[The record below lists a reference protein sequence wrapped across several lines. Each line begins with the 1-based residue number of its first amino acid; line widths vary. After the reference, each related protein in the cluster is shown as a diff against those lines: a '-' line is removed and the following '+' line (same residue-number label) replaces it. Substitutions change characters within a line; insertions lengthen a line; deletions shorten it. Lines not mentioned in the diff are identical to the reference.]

1 MKLKMNAL
9 LAALSSALLL
19 VTCAAAQSQTQVIT
33 PSQSLGDY
41 ARTVR
46 KDKKS
51 TPAKQYDNDNLPV
64 NDKLSIVGATPTA
77 PADNSTASADASAA
91 KPAGDDKNL
100 EIKPGQTR
108 EERQKIYD
116 QWKQKIASQKDK
128 IDLAARELDVTQREY
143 ELRAAAFYADA
154 GDRLRNQAAW
164 DKEDANY
171 KAQLAQK
178 QKALE
183 DAKQQLDDLQ
193 EQARKAGAPSSAR
206 E

>member
-64 NDKLSIVGATPTA
+64 NDKLSIVGSTPA
-77 PADNSTASADASAA
+77 ALADNSTASADASAA

-100 EIKPGQTR
+100 EIKPGQTP

-171 KAQLAQK
+171 KDQLAQK
-178 QKALE
+178 QKALN

-193 EQARKAGAPSSAR
+193 EQARKAGAPSSVR